1 MSNFNRRRFVEGSL
15 VSAVALAFA
24 ARAGAQATSL
34 QDVGD
39 LALGKHKA
47 TVYTAREIVTLDP
60 RRASAT
66 AVAVI
71 DGRIAWVG
79 TREEVV
85 AALGT
90 RPHQID
96 TTFADK
102 VIVPG
107 FVAQH
112 DHPVLAAL
120 TMASEILSIEDW
132 VLPTGTVK
140 AVRDKKDFVARL
152 SAAVAKGD
160 QNEPLLTWGYHPAFY
175 GELSRAELDKISTTR
190 PILVWGRSCH
200 ELFLNTAA
208 LNRGKVTSE
217 MVNGF
222 SPSAKKQSNF
232 EKGHFYEQGMFGVL
246 PAVAGMIATPE
257 RMKAG
262 LEISRDYM
270 HAKGVTFG
278 NEPGGIMSK
287 PVQDGVNAV
296 FGKDDMPFRWS
307 FMPDGKSLCALY
319 PDDKQV
325 ITETEKLAGWY
336 TGMTSA
342 TSKQV
347 KLFSDG
353 AIYSQLMQV
362 REPYLDGHEG
372 EWMTDKELFERAFR
386 VYWDAG
392 YQMHVHVNGDAGI
405 ERVMDALEAN
415 MARNPRPD
423 HRTVLIHFAVSGAD
437 QIERLARAGVIVSG
451 NPYYVTALADQYG
464 KVGLGPERADNMVRL
479 GDLDRGKIRWSLH
492 SDMPMAPGDP
502 LFLMWCAVNRFTTS
516 GRVAGANQRVTA
528 EDALRGIT
536 IEAAYSLKLEN
547 EMGTITPGKL
557 ANLTILD
564 RNPLKVKPEAIRDIA
579 VWGTVMEGKLLPA
592 GKAMAKAGTQPQS
605 TLAADESFTRAA
617 MAHALGVVHPGHRG

>member
-1 MSNFNRRRFVEGSL
+1 MDDFDRRRFVEGSL
-15 VSAVALAFA
+15 VSAVALAVA
-24 ARAGAQATSL
+24 GRAEAQATSL

-39 LALGKHKA
+39 LALGEHKT

-90 RPHQID
+90 RPYRID

-107 FVAQH
+107 FIAQH

-132 VLPTGTVK
+132 VLPGGTVK
-140 AVRDKKDFVARL
+140 AVRDKKDFIARL

-175 GELSRAELDKISTTR
+175 GELSRAELDKISTKR

-200 ELFLNTAA
+200 EIYLNAVA
-208 LNRGKVTSE
+208 LERGKVTQA
-217 MVNGF
+217 MVDGF
-222 SPSAKKQSNF
+222 APTAKKQSDF
-232 EKGHFYEQGMFGVL
+232 QRGLFYEQGMFAVL
-246 PAVAGMIATPE
+246 PAIASMIATPE
-257 RMKAG
+257 RMQSG

-296 FGKDDMPFRWS
+296 FGRDDMPFRWS
-307 FMPDGKSLCALY
+307 FMPDGKSLCGLY

-325 ITETEKLAGWY
+325 IAETEKLKSWY

-372 EWMTDKELFERAFR
+372 EWMTDKELFDRAFR

-392 YQMHVHVNGDAGI
+392 YQMHIHVNGDAGI

-479 GDLDRGKIRWSLH
+479 GDLDRAMIRWSLH

-502 LFLMWCAVNRFTTS
+502 LFLMWCAVNRVTGS
-516 GRVAGANQRVTA
+516 GRVAGPNQRVTA
-528 EDALRGIT
+528 DDALRGIT
-536 IEAAYSLKLEN
+536 IEAAYSLQLEN

-564 RNPLKVKPEAIRDIA
+564 SNPLKVKPEAIRDIA

-592 GKAMAKAGTQPQS
+592 GKGAAKTASARPAGGSGDSAFEQ
-605 TLAADESFTRAA
+605 AALK
-617 MAHALGVVHPGHRG
+617 HALNVVHPGEVG